1 MNLEHKLETI
11 YKNRMEVKYNNALV
25 REQLQVAGII
35 LMVSAIALELATLFE
50 GATSELAAIT
60 GWSKSSIV
68 IVATLII
75 QLIVVYGV
83 SKMYKQNKVGTV

>member
-1 MNLEHKLETI
+1 MDLEHKLETI
-11 YKNRMEVKYNNALV
+11 CKNRMEVKYNNALV

-35 LMVSAIALELATLFE
+35 LLVSAIALALATLFE

-68 IVATLII
+68 IAATLVI
-75 QLIVVYGV
+75 QLIVVWRM
-83 SKMYKQNKVGTV
+83 SKLFKKNKVGTV

>member
-1 MNLEHKLETI
+1 MDLENKLETI
-11 YKNRMEVKYNNALV
+11 YKNRMEVKYNNAMV
-25 REQLQVAGII
+25 REQLQVAGIL
-35 LMVSAIALELATLFE
+35 LMVSAIALALATLFE

-75 QLIVVYGV
+75 QLIVVYGA
-83 SKMYKQNKVGTV
+83 SKMYKKNKVGTV

>member
-11 YKNRMEVKYNNALV
+11 CKNRMEVKYNNALV

-35 LMVSAIALELATLFE
+35 LIVSAIALALATLFE
-50 GATSELAAIT
+50 GATSELAVIT

-75 QLIVVYGV
+75 QLTVVYGL
-83 SKMYKQNKVGTV
+83 SKMYRKNKVGTV

>member
-35 LMVSAIALELATLFE
+35 LMVSAIALALATLFE
-50 GATSELAAIT
+50 GDTSELAVIT
-60 GWSKSSIV
+60 GWSESSIV
-68 IVATLII
+68 ITATLII
-75 QLIVVYGV
+75 QLIVVWRM
-83 SKMYKQNKVGTV
+83 SEFFKKNKVGTV

>member
-35 LMVSAIALELATLFE
+35 LMVSAIALALATLFE
-50 GATSELAAIT
+50 GTTSELAVIT
-60 GWSKSSIV
+60 GWSNSSIV

-75 QLIVVYGV
+75 QLIVVWRM
-83 SKMYKQNKVGTV
+83 SKLFKKNKVGTV

>member
-11 YKNRMEVKYNNALV
+11 CKNRMEVKYNNALV

-35 LMVSAIALELATLFE
+35 LLVSAIALALATLFE

>member
-35 LMVSAIALELATLFE
+35 LMVSAIALALATLFE
-50 GATSELAAIT
+50 GATCELAAIT

-68 IVATLII
+68 IIATLII

>member
-11 YKNRMEVKYNNALV
+11 YKNRMEVKYNNTLV

-35 LMVSAIALELATLFE
+35 LMVSAIALALATLFE

>member
-11 YKNRMEVKYNNALV
+11 CKNRMEVKYNNALV

-35 LMVSAIALELATLFE
+35 LLVSAIALALATLFE

-68 IVATLII
+68 IAATLVI
-75 QLIVVYGV
+75 QLIVVWGM
-83 SKMYKQNKVGTV
+83 SKLFKKNKVGTV

>member
-35 LMVSAIALELATLFE
+35 LMVSAIALALATLFE

>member
-1 MNLEHKLETI
+1 MNLERKLETI
-11 YKNRMEVKYNNALV
+11 CKNRLEVKYNNAMV

-35 LMVSAIALELATLFE
+35 LLVSAIALALATLFE

-68 IVATLII
+68 IAATLVI
-75 QLIVVYGV
+75 QLIVVWRM
-83 SKMYKQNKVGTV
+83 SKLFKKNKVGTV

>member
-11 YKNRMEVKYNNALV
+11 CKNRMEVKYNNALV
-25 REQLQVAGII
+25 RGQLQVAGII
-35 LMVSAIALELATLFE
+35 LMVSAIALALATLFE
-50 GATSELAAIT
+50 GVVSELAVIT

-83 SKMYKQNKVGTV
+83 SKMYKKNKVGTV

>member
-11 YKNRMEVKYNNALV
+11 CKNRMEVKYNNALV

-35 LMVSAIALELATLFE
+35 LMVSAIALALATLFE

-68 IVATLII
+68 IVVTLII
-75 QLIVVYGV
+75 QLIVVYGL
-83 SKMYKQNKVGTV
+83 SKMYKKNKVGTV

>member
-35 LMVSAIALELATLFE
+35 LMVSAIALALATLFE

-68 IVATLII
+68 IIATLII

>member
-11 YKNRMEVKYNNALV
+11 CKNRMEVKYNNALV

-35 LMVSAIALELATLFE
+35 LLVSAIALALATLFE

-68 IVATLII
+68 IAATLVI
-75 QLIVVYGV
+75 QLIVVWRM
-83 SKMYKQNKVGTV
+83 SKLFKKNKVGTV

>member
-1 MNLEHKLETI
+1 MDLEHKLETI
-11 YKNRMEVKYNNALV
+11 CKNRMEVKYNNALV

-35 LMVSAIALELATLFE
+35 LMVSAIALALATLFE

-68 IVATLII
+68 IVVTLII
-75 QLIVVYGV
+75 QLIVIYGL
-83 SKMYKQNKVGTV
+83 SKMYKKNKVGMV